1 MKVKLQAQLLA
12 MQNKTPNPNG
22 PTNGL
27 RSATPTGSAAES
39 EVGLKFDRSGMSA
52 AAALPDPSSNFI
64 NDLLHGGA
72 SPDRLGVTGQSPAP
86 IAANGGHTPA
96 MALPNVG
103 SAGLFTN
110 ETKGTAFSVSS
121 PMRLRM
127 KMPEDRLLLAFRHAN
142 WFACFLLLWAF
153 LAFFLGIFVPF
164 GFPSWGI
171 SVPTTIVI
179 VAFFRFC
186 TPMSPPEDG
195 VTMPLPLRLSKLL
208 AVFVALTSFIAGIL
222 AASGAVSIRSLVFT
236 PVCMEP
242 DLWAQMQSVEGI
254 VSVNTTNFYDGV
266 SVNPVPAVLAENPLA
281 AMPYGLPPL
290 PLQVSLIDVQEIET
304 RLDRCRGWNM
314 CIDYTTDIPALL
326 SDGKTPTTVDARTT
340 GVKMGLSCAQ
350 MISVNEWNAVF
361 FFFSSFLLP
370 PLYYWVY
377 SILSVRLQE
386 HNIAS
391 QTGNL
396 GTPCLVS
403 LACNVYTKVVLLRI
417 CAHRAGFTQVQ
428 DMSCMASFRRSIG
441 CCWDGVC
448 GSAVVGGI
456 SAVASGR
463 TAVPM
468 SPSDARDTARSPSKR
483 FEGIARESP
492 WTPGSGIASHGRSSA
507 YPV

>member
-12 MQNKTPNPNG
+12 MQNKTPNPNE

-27 RSATPTGSAAES
+27 RSATPTGSAADS

-72 SPDRLGVTGQSPAP
+72 SPDRLGMTGQSPAP
-86 IAANGGHTPA
+86 IAATGGHTPA

-110 ETKGTAFSVSS
+110 ETKGTAYSVSS

-142 WFACFLLLWAF
+142 WFAYFLLLWAF

-314 CIDYTTDIPALL
+314 CIDYTTEIPAVL
-326 SDGKTPTTVDARTT
+326 SDGNTPTTVDARTT
-340 GVKMGLSCAQ
+340 GVKMGMSCAR

-386 HNIAS
+386 HNVAS

-403 LACNVYTKVVLLRI
+403 LACNGCVTQDLRASSRIHPSSRHVMHGVVSALHRLLLGWRL
-417 CAHRAGFTQVQ
+417 R
-428 DMSCMASFRRSIG
+428 
-441 CCWDGVC
+441 
-448 GSAVVGGI
+448 
-456 SAVASGR
+456 
-463 TAVPM
+463 
-468 SPSDARDTARSPSKR
+468 
-483 FEGIARESP
+483 
-492 WTPGSGIASHGRSSA
+492 
-507 YPV
+507 